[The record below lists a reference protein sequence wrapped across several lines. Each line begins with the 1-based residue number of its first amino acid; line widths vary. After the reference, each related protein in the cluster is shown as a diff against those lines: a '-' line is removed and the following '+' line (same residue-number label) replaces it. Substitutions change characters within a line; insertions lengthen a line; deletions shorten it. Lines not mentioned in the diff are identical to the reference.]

1 VVTIAHFSLST
12 FHVPWQ
18 RTEFCR
24 KKHGLKTKK
33 CLSDFVAGILYFGT
47 MPFAAL
53 AAAQGFHKL
62 SPDHSQCKNA
72 NHIGDNTAEWVPGT

>member
-1 VVTIAHFSLST
+1 MTNPFSI
-12 FHVPWQ
+12 
-18 RTEFCR
+18 
-24 KKHGLKTKK
+24 
-33 CLSDFVAGILYFGT
+33 SDL